1 MPRYTHVVCARAY
14 ERAEIQHEA
23 LLRGGV
29 LAVWAN
35 WISFVLVTK
44 LVKDTGAA
52 MLYWGFSERKK
63 HVK

>member
-1 MPRYTHVVCARAY
+1 MPRYTHVMCARAY

-23 LLRGGV
+23 LLRGV
-29 LAVWAN
+29 LAVRAN
-35 WISFVLVTK
+35 WISFVLGTK

>member
-14 ERAEIQHEA
+14 ECAEIQHEA
-23 LLRGGV
+23 LLRGV
-29 LAVWAN
+29 LAVRAN
-35 WISFVLVTK
+35 WISFVLGTK

-63 HVK
+63 NVK